1 MSHFHDNL
9 KFLNKAANSPLRL
22 GLSLLE
28 LLVVLTILI
37 ALGGIV
43 VSTLPG
49 VLDRTQAA
57 TASANVPEIDATIR
71 RTAMLNQGQI
81 GNRFDSLVTGSASID
96 GGLPPYVFGSDSF
109 ETANLS
115 PEEILALSRIGV
127 TELVPA
133 SADAINATYDS
144 HTQLPIPVSD
154 NLRVCILNPDL
165 AVTLLRSDWNF
176 EAVPEA
182 KYVIFGLGDQST
194 LVGGGR
200 RAAFLEA
207 PVHFSDARDENPKS
221 MYSRYLLVVE
231 ISSSENGPAVA
242 RYVATAIPG
251 SDGIRRVSKELRD
264 YYSKTN

>member
-1 MSHFHDNL
+1 MTHFQQNL
-9 KFLNKAANSPLRL
+9 NRAMRQGRRR

-81 GNRFDSLVTGSASID
+81 GDRFDSLVTGSASID
-96 GGLPPYVFGSDSF
+96 GGMPSYIFGSESF
-109 ETANLS
+109 ETTTLS
-115 PEEILALSRIGV
+115 PEEVLAMSRIGV

-133 SADAINATYDS
+133 SSDVVNATFDS
-144 HTQLPIPVSD
+144 HAQLPVPLSD
-154 NLRVCILNPDL
+154 NIRVCILNPDL
-165 AVTLLRSDWNF
+165 AITLLRADWNF
-176 EAVPEA
+176 EAESDA
-182 KYVIFGLGDQST
+182 KYVIVGLGEQST

-200 RAAFLEA
+200 SAAFLEA
-207 PVHFSDARDENPKS
+207 PVHFSDARDENPKA
-221 MYSRYLLVVE
+221 MYSRYLLVIE
-231 ISSSENGPAVA
+231 LKTSESGTATA

-251 SDGIRRVSKELRD
+251 AEGIRRVSKELKD
-264 YYSKTN
+264 YYSENN